1 MGRSIRSAV
10 GWGLAMLLLVAWPL
24 AASAHEHRAIANG
37 QYNVVV
43 GFLNEPS
50 FAGQQNG
57 LDLTVMKL
65 GGKPSAGTPAT
76 DSDDGPSGAPVT
88 GLEKTLKAEVMY
100 GDQTMELTLA
110 PRWNTPGAY
119 DGVFFPMKPGDYTF
133 RIFGTIDG
141 AKVDESFTSSPST
154 FGPVEDPAPLEFPKA
169 TAASAANDM
178 TAGFLTGADGP
189 GAGAAAGL
197 VVLLGAAGLWMLR
210 RQADGGRA
218 AATNAPG
225 DRA

>member
-1 MGRSIRSAV
+1 MRRSLRSAA
-10 GWGLAMLLLVAWPL
+10 GWGLALLLLVAWPL
-24 AASAHEHRAIANG
+24 VASAHEHRTIANG
-37 QYNVVV
+37 HYNVVV
-43 GFLNEPS
+43 GFRDEPA
-50 FAGQQNG
+50 FAGLKNG

-65 GGKPSAGTPAT
+65 GGTPSAGTPAA
-76 DSDDGPSGAPVT
+76 DSDDGPAGEPVA
-88 GLEKTLKAEVMY
+88 GLEKTLKAEVLY

-141 AKVDESFTSSPST
+141 AKVDESFTSSPTT

-169 TAASAANDM
+169 SASSDATGM
-178 TAGFLTGADGP
+178 TTGFLAGRNGP

-197 VVLLGAAGLWMLR
+197 VALLGVAGLWALR
-210 RQADGGRA
+210 RRSADGYGASSSA
-218 AATNAPG
+218 AG
-225 DRA
+225 DRV